1 MIYIFESFFNLSA
14 VEFSMKKLRDL
25 HLYLGCIF
33 APMIV
38 FFAISGLWQMFG
50 LGASKKNEHGSAALA
65 YLSTIH
71 TGHIPKSGGLSSP
84 YMEWFVIAM
93 AVCLVFTILL
103 GVVMAYR
110 FGRKK
115 ITVYCLLAGILAPIL
130 IVLLTL
136 KK

>member
-1 MIYIFESFFNLSA
+1 
-14 VEFSMKKLRDL
+14 MKKLRDL
-25 HLYLGCIF
+25 HLYLGCVF

-38 FFAISGLWQMFG
+38 FFAISGLWQMFN
-50 LGASKKNEHGSAALA
+50 LGASKKNENGSVALA

-71 TGHIPKSGGLSSP
+71 TGHTPKSGTLSSP

-93 AVCLVFTILL
+93 SVCLVLTIML
-103 GVVMAYR
+103 GVVMAFR
-110 FGRKK
+110 FGRKS
-115 ITVYCLLAGILAPIL
+115 TTLWCLLAGIFTPIL